1 METNMR
7 REVVVAIAGVTGAVG
22 AEFIAT
28 LNKRGFP
35 VRKLKALASARS
47 VGKKLGLRGQ
57 TIEIEELREDS
68 FDGVDVALFSAGSGV
83 SRKFSP
89 IAVKAGA
96 VVIDNSSAFRMDEN
110 VPLVVPE
117 INGRRIREH
126 NGIIAVPNCSAITAL
141 MPLWPI
147 HQQNRIKRM
156 IISTYQAASGAG
168 AAAME
173 ELVQSTRANLAGRP
187 FQPQV
192 LPHPYAFN
200 VFNHDTQ
207 LDPETG
213 YNEEETKVIKET
225 HKIFEDD
232 RIAIGVTCVRVPV
245 LRAHSQAITFE
256 CERPISHEDV
266 RRILSTAPGVKIV
279 DDRVK
284 NHFPMPI
291 EASGQDDVLVGRIR
305 QDLSDPTGH
314 SVSIFVSADQLLK
327 GAALNAVQIAEL
339 LPERA
344 MA

>member
-1 METNMR
+1 MTEP
-7 REVVVAIAGVTGAVG
+7 VVAIAGVTGAVG

-47 VGKKLGLRGQ
+47 AGKTLNFRGQ
-57 TIEIEELREDS
+57 AIAIEELRDDS
-68 FDGVDVALFSAGSGV
+68 FDGVDIALFSAGSGI

-96 VVIDNSSAFRMDEN
+96 VVIDNSSAFRMDPSA
-110 VPLVVPE
+110 PLVVPE
-117 INGRRIREH
+117 INARRIREH
-126 NGIIAVPNCSAITAL
+126 KGIIAVPNCSAITAL

-147 HQQNRIKRM
+147 HQRNRIKRM

-168 AAAME
+168 AAAMD
-173 ELVQSTRANLAGRP
+173 ELVQSTRAHLAGEP
-187 FQPQV
+187 FQPKV

-200 VFNHDTQ
+200 VFNHDTDV
-207 LDPETG
+207 DPETG
-213 YNEEETKVIKET
+213 YNEEETKVINET

-232 RIAIGVTCVRVPV
+232 DIAIGVTCVRVPV
-245 LRAHSQAITFE
+245 LRAHSQSITFQ
-256 CERPISHEDV
+256 CERPISETEV
-266 RRILSTAPGVKIV
+266 RTILANALGVKII

-305 QDLSDPTGH
+305 QDLSDRSGH

-339 LPERA
+339 LPA
-344 MA
+344 CMTA